1 MEYYLII
8 IFLIISTV
16 LILLALG
23 NIGTEILKIRAD
35 VEFLKNGK
43 AKDIIKG
50 IVTDLERQK

>member
-8 IFLIISTV
+8 TFLIISTV
-16 LILLALG
+16 LILIALG
-23 NIGTEILKIRAD
+23 NIGSEILKLRVD